1 MNLQRLLLIL
11 RSRIWFIVFTFGITV
26 ASALILSLLMPK
38 TYTASTSMVIDFKS
52 GDDPL
57 TGGLFPAQM
66 VAGYMATQL
75 DIIASHK
82 VALEAVDK
90 LKLDKN
96 PEAREQFEKA
106 TEGKGSIRD
115 WLADELLDDMKISP
129 SAESSLI
136 ELSYSSTNP
145 VFSAAVANA
154 FAESYIN
161 TNLQLKVNPARQT
174 ASWFG
179 DQLKILRDNL
189 AASQER
195 LSAYQQDKGIIA
207 ADEKLDV
214 ENARLEDLSSQLV
227 KVQTEAQDF
236 QTRQDMAKNASGGDA
251 SLESLP
257 EILSNPFIQ
266 ALKENLA
273 EQEAKVAE
281 LSGQV
286 GVNHPQYK
294 RALRELSNM
303 QQKVKTEVSKATRG
317 IANSAQLAQQ
327 REAALKEALAAQKKK
342 ILALKQ
348 GHDDIAVYVREV
360 ENAQK
365 AYDTASQRFSQTSME
380 SQLSQ
385 TNVSIIS
392 PAIPPIKH
400 SQPKIMLNVALA
412 IFFGGLLSVGLAF
425 MAEMA
430 NRYIRS
436 QQDIL
441 DDLNLPVLGVL
452 NNKIAQVKVVQRQ
465 PQRLTHTP
473 GPLHIASR

>member
-1 MNLQRLLLIL
+1 M
-11 RSRIWFIVFTFGITV
+11 WFIVFTFTITV
-26 ASALILSLLMPK
+26 LSTLVISLMMPK

-57 TGGLFPAQM
+57 TGGLFPAFM

-82 VALEAVDK
+82 VALDAVDK
-90 LKLDKN
+90 LKLDKD

-115 WLADELLDDMKISP
+115 WLADGLLEDMKISP

-214 ENARLEDLSSQLV
+214 ENARLEELSTELV
-227 KVQTEAQDF
+227 KAQTATQDF
-236 QTRQDMAKNASGGDA
+236 LTRRNQAKNVLDGDT

-266 ALKENLA
+266 SLKENLA
-273 EQEAKVAE
+273 GQEAKVAE

-286 GVNHPQYK
+286 GENHPQYK
-294 RALRELSNM
+294 RAIRELSNM
-303 QQKVKTEVSKATRG
+303 KQKVNTEVAKATRG
-317 IANSAQLAQQ
+317 IENSAQLAQQ
-327 REAALKEALAAQKKK
+327 REDALKDALANQKRK
-342 ILALKQ
+342 ILELKR

-365 AYDTASQRFSQTSME
+365 SYDTASQRFSQTTME

-385 TNVSIIS
+385 TNVSIIN

-400 SQPKIMLNVALA
+400 SQPKITLNVALA

-430 NRYIRS
+430 NRYLRS
-436 QQDIL
+436 EQDIL

-452 NNKIAQVKVVQRQ
+452 NNKIAHVKVVQRQ
-465 PQRLTHTP
+465 PQRLTHAPSNLRT
-473 GPLHIASR
+473 ASR